1 MEKLEYTFKACNV
14 RPWLHLSNKFLLV
27 MIDTSKKVIESIE
40 APISLRAHTHS
51 VLAELQYELA
61 SRN

>member
-1 MEKLEYTFKACNV
+1 MEKSRIKLKVYGI

-40 APISLRAHTHS
+40 APISLRAHTHG